1 MSENGTNFHYGQ
13 LEYWDDRY
21 SKRIEPFDWY
31 QTYSD
36 LKEIITPYLEKENKI
51 LNVGCGNSTMSEEMY
66 NDGYEN
72 ITNIDFSSKA
82 ISQME
87 ERCRVKYPKMI
98 FKIMNVCE
106 MKDFETG
113 SFNNVIDK
121 GTLDSILSTDDPIIN
136 SEKMINEIYRIL
148 SPGSVF
154 ISITYGVPEH
164 RKKHFM
170 KLPWAKFLY
179 EKVIKHPSSSEPLD
193 ENDPKNYHFVYIM
206 TKG

>member
-87 ERCRVKYPKMI
+87 ERY
-98 FKIMNVCE
+98 
-106 MKDFETG
+106 
-113 SFNNVIDK
+113 
-121 GTLDSILSTDDPIIN
+121 
-136 SEKMINEIYRIL
+136 Y
-148 SPGSVF
+148 
-154 ISITYGVPEH
+154 
-164 RKKHFM
+164 
-170 KLPWAKFLY
+170 
-179 EKVIKHPSSSEPLD
+179 
-193 ENDPKNYHFVYIM
+193 
-206 TKG
+206 